1 VSTLFNVEVDE
12 VSGSTA
18 KLTLVSVH
26 PDAGPFGKDAVFAL
40 RVLYD
45 TAYEFT
51 EPFESRGLCPLGDAI
66 TYKQVGD
73 EDYAAEHAKD
83 FIESVDVQPDDLP
96 DELPE
101 DTEAHYAIKVTDPKW
116 IEHLEPGK
124 TWRSA
129 AYS

>member
-1 VSTLFNVEVDE
+1 MSTLFNVEVDD
-12 VSGSTA
+12 VSGKTA
-18 KLTLVSVH
+18 KLRLTSVH
-26 PDAGPFGKDAVFAL
+26 PDAGPFGKDDVFAL

-51 EPFESRGLCPLGDAI
+51 EPFESKGLCPLGDAI

-73 EDYAAEHAKD
+73 EDYAGEHASD
-83 FIESVDVQPDDLP
+83 FIDSVEVEPDDLP
-96 DELPE
+96 DQVPV
-101 DTEAHYAIKVTDPKW
+101 DTEAHYTIKATDAKW
-116 IEHLEPGK
+116 LEHLEPGK